1 MCASPHTAGLARER
15 RRRELENLGRLVQ
28 SRGTFSIFHVGE
40 FHESHE
46 VGSVLETRQKSRT
59 RERMFS
65 CVFPKNG
72 SCMRV
77 PEARVT
83 EFGSFSVI
91 LTIDLVTFAWQN
103 FA

>member
-15 RRRELENLGRLVQ
+15 RWCELENLGRLVQ
-28 SRGTFSIFHVGE
+28 SRGTFSIFHVEE

-65 CVFPKNG
+65 CVFPKKMG
-72 SCMRV
+72 DACERRRR
-77 PEARVT
+77 ER
-83 EFGSFSVI
+83 EH
-91 LTIDLVTFAWQN
+91 LELLV
-103 FA
+103 